1 MPPLYLAS
9 GSPRRRELL
18 TQIGVPFNVVSAPI
32 DETPLPSESASAYVE
47 RLARAKAAAGLASLK
62 DPVQGLRGHA
72 RSHRS
77 DAVPEGGAAP
87 VGAGMPAKGSTA
99 ALEEAV
105 VLGADT
111 AVVLDGRILGKPENR
126 EDALAMLAELS
137 GREHQ
142 VLTAVALSDGQ
153 RVHSLCVT
161 SKVRFRVI
169 SADEAQRYWASGEPA
184 DKAGGYAIQGL
195 GAVFVTELS
204 GSYSAVVGLPLSE
217 TAELLGQFGIAC
229 WQSPVHTPEVTNPR

>member
-1 MPPLYLAS
+1 MNPLYLAS

-18 TQIGVPFNVVSAPI
+18 AQIGVPFSVVSAPI
-32 DETPLPSESASAYVE
+32 DETPLPNESAPAYVE
-47 RLARAKAAAGLASLK
+47 RLARAKAAAGLACL
-62 DPVQGLRGHA
+62 
-72 RSHRS
+72 
-77 DAVPEGGAAP
+77 EGP
-87 VGAGMPAKGSTA
+87 
-99 ALEEAV
+99 AV

-126 EDALAMLAELS
+126 EDALAMLADLS

-161 SKVRFRVI
+161 SKVRFRAI
-169 SADEAQRYWASGEPA
+169 SAEEAQRYWASGEPA

-195 GAVFVTELS
+195 GAVFVTGLS

-229 WQSPVHTPEVTNPR
+229 WQSPAHTPEVTNPR